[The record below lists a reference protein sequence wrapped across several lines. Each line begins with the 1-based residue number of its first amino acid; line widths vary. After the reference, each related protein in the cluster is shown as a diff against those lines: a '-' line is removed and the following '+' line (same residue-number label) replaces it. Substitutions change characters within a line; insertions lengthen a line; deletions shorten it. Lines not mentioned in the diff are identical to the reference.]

1 MRKKVTVV
9 TMGQSYAESEM
20 HDILSTLSPVC
31 DMEIHGI
38 LDEMSEADVE
48 KLAPQGSEMFIISS
62 IHTGQEVHI
71 AEHNAIRLVN
81 ERLIEAEKGGSV
93 AALILCTGH
102 FDIPDMRMPV
112 FVPEKILFSLFR
124 AMGVKRLGAIVP
136 KPEQIAASEAYYSEF
151 SPRIRAASPYET
163 REQIEAAA
171 ASFRDSDVDILMT
184 DCMGFTEE
192 AGKMIQAASG
202 KQVFVPRV
210 VVPALLK
217 AIVS

>member
-1 MRKKVTVV
+1 
-9 TMGQSYAESEM
+9 MGQSPANTKM
-20 HDILSTLSPVC
+20 HDIYNMFAQDC
-31 DMEIHGI
+31 DVEMHGI
-38 LDEMSEADVE
+38 LDGMSEEEIDM
-48 KLAPQGSEMFIISS
+48 LAPQGSEMLIVSS
-62 IHTGQEVHI
+62 LHTGREVRI

-81 ERLIEAEKGGSV
+81 ERLIEAE
-93 AALILCTGH
+93 
-102 FDIPDMRMPV
+102 RMPV

-151 SPRIRAASPYET
+151 SPRIRAASPYGT

-171 ASFRDSDVDILMT
+171 ASFCDSDVDILMT

>member
-1 MRKKVTVV
+1 MRKKVTII
-9 TMGQSYAESEM
+9 TMGQSHANSEM
-20 HDILSTLSPVC
+20 YDVFSTLAPVC
-31 DMEIHGI
+31 DIKMHGI
-38 LDEMSEADVE
+38 LDEMSEAEVG

-62 IHTGQEVHI
+62 IHTGQEVRI

>member
-1 MRKKVTVV
+1 MRKKITIV
-9 TMGQSYAESEM
+9 TMGQSPANTNM
-20 HDILSTLSPVC
+20 HDIYNMFAQDWDVE
-31 DMEIHGI
+31 MHGI
-38 LDEMSEADVE
+38 LDGMSEEEIDM
-48 KLAPQGSEMFIISS
+48 LAPQGSEMLIVSS
-62 IHTGQEVHI
+62 LHTGREVRI

-112 FVPEKILFSLFR
+112 FVPEKILFSLLR

-151 SPRIRAASPYET
+151 SPRIRAASPYGT

-192 AGKMIQAASG
+192 LGKMIQAASG